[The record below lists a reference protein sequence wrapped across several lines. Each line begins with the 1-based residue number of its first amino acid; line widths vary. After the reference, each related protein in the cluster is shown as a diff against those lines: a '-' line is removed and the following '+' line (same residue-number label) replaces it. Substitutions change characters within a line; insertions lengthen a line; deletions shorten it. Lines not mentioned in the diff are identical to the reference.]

1 MAPPSWVASP
11 PEQFHIQL
19 PCGAAS
25 LPLPFGTGHETE
37 HYNPIFSMSFLEHR
51 VTQQPIKG
59 QKCGGEFN
67 LEKWNAHGAAYLLH
81 DRLHTRSDITL
92 LMFVHFVQACLKQHS
107 SNLKTGQFVRLVGY
121 PLEEFQKRELVLQN

>member
-51 VTQQPIKG
+51 VGFALK
-59 QKCGGEFN
+59 F
-67 LEKWNAHGAAYLLH
+67 EKNIL
-81 DRLHTRSDITL
+81 
-92 LMFVHFVQACLKQHS
+92 
-107 SNLKTGQFVRLVGY
+107 
-121 PLEEFQKRELVLQN
+121 LVLFSELHSVYQI

>member
-59 QKCGGEFN
+59 QKCVGEFN

-81 DRLHTRSDITL
+81 DRGCAIFNCDEPTELPVMS
-92 LMFVHFVQACLKQHS
+92 C
-107 SNLKTGQFVRLVGY
+107 GY
-121 PLEEFQKRELVLQN
+121 DRNH

>member
-51 VTQQPIKG
+51 DFYA
-59 QKCGGEFN
+59 GGSGTVEF
-67 LEKWNAHGAAYLLH
+67 LF
-81 DRLHTRSDITL
+81 
-92 LMFVHFVQACLKQHS
+92 FVLFNCFLPTTNS
-107 SNLKTGQFVRLVGY
+107 KTF
-121 PLEEFQKRELVLQN
+121 